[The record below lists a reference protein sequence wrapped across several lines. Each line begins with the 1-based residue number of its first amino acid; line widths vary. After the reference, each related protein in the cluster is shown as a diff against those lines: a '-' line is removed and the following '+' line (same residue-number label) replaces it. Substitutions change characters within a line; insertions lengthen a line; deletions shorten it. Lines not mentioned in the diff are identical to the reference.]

1 MRVKSQ
7 RDFWSGLMF
16 VAIGLAFAWGATAYR
31 FGDSSEPGPGFFPFG
46 LGLLTALLGLVVLL
60 KALSVERPDGDPIG
74 AVAWRPL
81 ASIVGAVALFGW
93 VLPHFGLLVALP
105 LLVVCAALAGDE
117 FHSGEVLAA
126 ALVLTALS
134 WAIFV
139 FGLGLTIPV
148 APWWLGR

>member
-60 KALSVERPDGDPIG
+60 KALIVERPDGDPIG

-93 VLPHFGLLVALP
+93 VLPHFGLIVALP

-126 ALVLTALS
+126 ALALTVLS

>member
-60 KALSVERPDGDPIG
+60 KALIVERPDGDPIG

-126 ALVLTALS
+126 ALALTVLS

>member
-81 ASIVGAVALFGW
+81 ASTVGAVALFGW

-117 FHSGEVLAA
+117 FHWGEVLAA

>member
-60 KALSVERPDGDPIG
+60 KALIVERPDGDPIG

-117 FHSGEVLAA
+117 FHWGEVLAA

-148 APWWLGR
+148 APWWIGR